1 MKHDRKGN
9 ESVAS
14 SNRVAG
20 FQTLSRSILSIWYSS
35 MTDEAVLSSH
45 LTVTGLSTR
54 EASFCH
60 SPHSVS
66 SIWELSIACIT
77 SCRSLLQLLCA
88 ERFLCAKL
96 SYCMKV
102 RVSSSL
108 LA

>member
-1 MKHDRKGN
+1 MKHDKKGN

-66 SIWELSIACIT
+66 SIRELSIACIT
-77 SCRSLLQLLCA
+77 SCRSLL
-88 ERFLCAKL
+88 RFLCAKL